1 MNTNTRQVKVDS
13 AQSMELMIS
22 SYIAQGFAIAYRG
35 EKITTLRKPKKFR
48 AGLAVLLFIL
58 YVIPFIIYII
68 VYASKPD
75 AEAVE
80 IIVSPEETPKISY
93 SPAPQTMAPNALES
107 PKNKLSAVHWVHI
120 VCASLVFFLLV
131 QLVIRLAGS
140 DYNTRSYSAASG
152 NERTSSITNQKT
164 PAQKM
169 IAAREGFAAKIFY
182 DAKSEGL
189 NYKIYTEGLIS
200 DTLVFE
206 HPLYA
211 NRNTVRDLQL
221 SASKDVL
228 RNLGFK
234 NVKVTDGKA
243 VYLYAV
249 SDL

>member
-13 AQSMELMIS
+13 VQNMELMIS

-80 IIVSPEETPKISY
+80 IIISPEETPDISY
-93 SPAPQTMAPNALES
+93 SRAPQTMAPNALES
-107 PKNKLSAVHWVHI
+107 PKKKLSAVHWVLI
-120 VCASLVFFLLV
+120 VASVVFL
-131 QLVIRLAGS
+131 QLVIRLACS
-140 DYNTRSYSAASG
+140 DYNTGSYSAASG
-152 NERTSSITNQKT
+152 NEQTSSITNQKT

-189 NYKIYTEGLIS
+189 KYKIYTEGLIS

-211 NRNTVRDLQL
+211 SRNTVRDLQL

>member
-1 MNTNTRQVKVDS
+1 MKTNTRQVKVDS
-13 AQSMELMIS
+13 AQNMELMIS
-22 SYIAQGFAIAYRG
+22 SYIAQGFEIAYRS
-35 EKITTLRKPKKFR
+35 EKITTLRKPKKFKS
-48 AGLAVLLFIL
+48 GLAVLLFIL
-58 YVIPFIIYII
+58 YIIPLIIYII
-68 VYASKPD
+68 IYASKPD

-80 IIVSPEETPKISY
+80 IIISPEYKPDISY
-93 SPAPQTMAPNALES
+93 SPTMQPIATDCYPIS
-107 PKNKLSAVHWVHI
+107 SKKKLKRWHWLAI
-120 VCASLVFFLLV
+120 ILGFLVFL

-140 DYNTRSYSAASG
+140 DYNTGNYSAASG
-152 NERTSSITNQKT
+152 NERTSAITNQKT

-211 NRNTVRDLQL
+211 NRNTVRNLQL
-221 SASKDVL
+221 SDSKDVL